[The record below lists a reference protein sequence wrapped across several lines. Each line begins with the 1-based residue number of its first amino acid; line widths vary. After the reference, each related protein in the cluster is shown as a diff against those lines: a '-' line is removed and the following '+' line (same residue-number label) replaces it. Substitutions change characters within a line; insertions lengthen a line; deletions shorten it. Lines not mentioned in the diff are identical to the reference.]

1 MPTRMDSMIAKTKG
15 KLHGV
20 GVRIEGLAGV
30 FERLAEEHT
39 EAATLMGRL
48 KADHTKRTELWPD
61 IRRMLRAHEQSELRV
76 VYPALRDLPELQLYA
91 AHHATEAK
99 KLSDMIDRIDAT
111 DHTLAMW
118 PRLFDELFEMVTT
131 HAKEEEKLIF
141 PKAQAALGSD
151 RVKELETKYLECKQS
166 ILGETH

>member
-1 MPTRMDSMIAKTKG
+1 MDSMIAKTKG

-20 GVRIEGLAGV
+20 GVRIEGLVGV
-30 FERLAEEHT
+30 FEKLAEEHAT
-39 EAATLMGRL
+39 VATLMGRM
-48 KADHTKRTELWPD
+48 KADYTKRTELWPE
-61 IRRMLRAHEQSELRV
+61 IRKHLRAHEQSELRA
-76 VYPALRDLPELQLYA
+76 VYPVLRDLPELQLYA

-111 DHTLAMW
+111 DMTLAMW
-118 PRLFDELFEMVTT
+118 PRLVDELFEMVTT

-141 PKAQAALGSD
+141 PKAQAALGHD
-151 RVKELETKYLECKQS
+151 RAKELEQRYLETESS